1 MDFSNI
7 NYLAVLAAAI
17 STFVL
22 GGLWYSPMLF
32 GKVWMGA
39 NNFTDT
45 DLQTFSKARM
55 FGWSFLF
62 SLVMALNLAMFL
74 AGPTTDVTWGMI
86 AGALTGLG
94 WVAMA
99 IAIIGVFENRSWIYI
114 LINGGYMTVAF
125 TVMGAIIGAW
135 R

>member
-1 MDFSNI
+1 MDFSTI
-7 NYLAVLAAAI
+7 NYLAVLAAAV

-22 GGLWYSPMLF
+22 GGLWYSPLLF
-32 GKVWMGA
+32 GKAWMRA
-39 NNFTDT
+39 NGFSEA

-55 FGWSFLF
+55 FGWSIFF

-74 AGPTTDVTWGMI
+74 SGPTTNLTWGMA
-86 AGALTGLG
+86 AGGLAGFG

-99 IAIIGVFENRSWIYI
+99 IAIVGLFENKSWKYI
-114 LINGGYMTVAF
+114 AINGGYMTIAF
-125 TVMGAIIGAW
+125 VVMGAIIGAW

>member
-1 MDFSNI
+1 MDFSKI
-7 NYLAVLAAAI
+7 NYLAVLVAAL
-17 STFVL
+17 STFLL

-32 GKVWMGA
+32 GKAWMRA

-55 FGWSFLF
+55 FGWSFVF

-74 AGPTTDVTWGMI
+74 GGPGTNVSWGMT
-86 AGALTGLG
+86 AGLLTGLG

-99 IAIIGVFENRSWIYI
+99 IAIIGVFENRSGTYI

>member
-7 NYLAVLAAAI
+7 NYLAVLAAAV

-22 GGLWYSPMLF
+22 GGLWYSPLLF
-32 GKVWMGA
+32 GKAWMRA
-39 NNFTDT
+39 NSFTDA

-55 FGWSFLF
+55 FGWSFF
-62 SLVMALNLAMFL
+62 FALVMALNLAMFL
-74 AGPTTDVTWGMI
+74 AGPTPNVTWGMA
-86 AGALTGLG
+86 AGGLAGFG

-99 IAIIGVFENRSWIYI
+99 IAIIGVFENRSWTYI

-125 TVMGAIIGAW
+125 VIMGAIIGAW

>member
-1 MDFSNI
+1 MDYSTI
-7 NYLAVLAAAI
+7 NYFAVLAAAV

-32 GKVWMGA
+32 GKAWMRA
-39 NNFTDT
+39 NNFTET
-45 DLQTFSKARM
+45 EVQSFSKARM
-55 FGWSFLF
+55 FGWSIVF
-62 SLVMALNLAMFL
+62 SLVMAINLAMFL
-74 AGPTTDVTWGMI
+74 GGPGTNATWGMT

-99 IAIIGVFENRSWIYI
+99 IAIIAVFENRSWTYI
-114 LINGGYMTVAF
+114 AINGGYMTIAF
-125 TVMGAIIGAW
+125 TIMGLIIGAW

>member
-1 MDFSNI
+1 MDYSTI
-7 NYLAVLAAAI
+7 NYFAVLAAAV

-32 GKVWMGA
+32 GKAWMRA
-39 NNFTDT
+39 NNFTET
-45 DLQTFSKARM
+45 EVQTFSKARM
-55 FGWSFLF
+55 FGWSIVF
-62 SLVMALNLAMFL
+62 SLLMAINLAMFL
-74 AGPTTDVTWGMI
+74 GGPGTNATWGMT

-99 IAIIGVFENRSWIYI
+99 IAIIALFENKSWAYI
-114 LINGGYMTVAF
+114 AINGGYMTIAF
-125 TVMGAIIGAW
+125 TIMGLIIGAW

>member
-1 MDFSNI
+1 MDFSKI
-7 NYLAVLAAAI
+7 NYLAVLVAAL
-17 STFVL
+17 STFLL

-32 GKVWMGA
+32 GKPWMKA
-39 NNFTDT
+39 NNFTEA
-45 DLQTFSKARM
+45 DLQSFSKARM
-55 FGWSFLF
+55 FGWSLVF

-74 AGPTTDVTWGMI
+74 AGPGTTLSWGMT

-99 IAIIGVFENRSWIYI
+99 IAIIGVFENKSGSYI

>member
-1 MDFSNI
+1 MDVTNI

-32 GKVWMGA
+32 GKAWMRA

-86 AGALTGLG
+86 AGALAGFG

-99 IAIIGVFENRSWIYI
+99 IAIIGVFENRSWSYL
-114 LINGGYMTVAF
+114 LINGGYVTVAF
-125 TVMGAIIGAW
+125 TIMGAILGAW